1 MKSYSLTELN
11 QRSGEVIE
19 AALSGPVELTKR
31 GRRKYVILTAER
43 YDVLT
48 QGASTRRVVHVD
60 DLSEEEANFYLEGLA
75 RANQEDEN
83 DRVEDIPFSDGTI
96 IRYSYLWALQRA
108 RGEVSGR
115 KDRPACVQIV
125 ISSRK
130 KPLTMLFP
138 ITSLPPTQSRAA
150 LEIPAME
157 ARRSGISIPAWVIL
171 DEWNEDDLGNSSN
184 LASVKP
190 LGAFSKAFMR
200 RLRETVMEVIR
211 AGHHQRVDRR

>member
-83 DRVEDIPFSDGTI
+83 D
-96 IRYSYLWALQRA
+96 
-108 RGEVSGR
+108 
-115 KDRPACVQIV
+115 
-125 ISSRK
+125 SR
-130 KPLTMLFP
+130 
-138 ITSLPPTQSRAA
+138 
-150 LEIPAME
+150 
-157 ARRSGISIPAWVIL
+157 
-171 DEWNEDDLGNSSN
+171 
-184 LASVKP
+184 
-190 LGAFSKAFMR
+190 
-200 RLRETVMEVIR
+200 
-211 AGHHQRVDRR
+211 

>member
-1 MKSYSLTELN
+1 MT
-11 QRSGEVIE
+11 
-19 AALSGPVELTKR
+19 
-31 GRRKYVILTAER
+31 
-43 YDVLT
+43 
-48 QGASTRRVVHVD
+48 
-60 DLSEEEANFYLEGLA
+60 
-75 RANQEDEN
+75 
-83 DRVEDIPFSDGTI
+83 RVEDIPFSDGTI

-171 DEWNEDDLGNSSN
+171 DEWNEDDLGSSSN

-200 RLRETVMEVIR
+200 QLRETVMEVIR